1 VVRKGSLM
9 IESFLIL
16 AVLATT
22 ACSGSTT
29 DPGDLSSS
37 ATGDTIQAP
46 PAPPAAASLVS
57 ECDAPEPAWIW
68 CDDFEEDRLASYF
81 EYNSADGDFVREGG
95 VGVESSSGMRGSF
108 REGREGAGWL
118 HLAFGRTPQS
128 FFRAVDSGAADYR
141 DVYWRFLVRNEPTWT
156 GGGGHKLSRATVFA
170 SENTWAQAMIAHV
183 WSGGS
188 DGSHHYL
195 VLDPASGTD
204 EAGELATTKYND
216 FENLRWLGVARG
228 TTPLFNPD
236 MVGSWHCI
244 EARVRLN
251 DPGSS
256 NGLFRMWIDGI
267 EQPGRDDLN
276 WVGSFDRYGINAVY
290 LENYWND
297 GAPKDQERYLDNFV
311 VSTERIGCN

>member
-1 VVRKGSLM
+1 MVRKGSLM
-9 IESFLIL
+9 IESLVMF

-22 ACSGSTT
+22 GCSGSPAE
-29 DPGDLSSS
+29 PGDLSS
-37 ATGDTIQAP
+37 TTPGDTIPTSPPPPQAT
-46 PAPPAAASLVS
+46 SLVR
-57 ECDAPEPAWIW
+57 ECDAPEPDWIW
-68 CDDFEEDRLASYF
+68 CDDFEQNRLDSYF
-81 EYNSADGDFVREGG
+81 EYNSANGDFVTVEG
-95 VGVESSSGMRGSF
+95 VGVETSRGMRGRF
-108 REGREGAGWL
+108 REGQQGAGWL

-128 FFRAVDSGAADYR
+128 FFRAVDSGTSDYR
-141 DVYWRFLVRNEPTWT
+141 DIYWRFFVRNDSSWS

-188 DGSHHYL
+188 DGSHYYL

-204 EAGELATTKYND
+204 ESGDLATTKYND

-228 TTPLFNPD
+228 TTSLFGPD
-236 MVGSWHCI
+236 MIGEWHCV

-251 DPGSS
+251 DAGSS
-256 NGLFRMWIDGI
+256 NGLFRMWINGI

-276 WVGSFDRYGINAVY
+276 WVGTFDQYGINAVF
-290 LENYWND
+290 LENYWNG

-311 VSTERIGCN
+311 VSTERIGCS